1 MAIAFIILTSRID
14 FNENNNVH
22 AGEIDQ
28 LMFHR
33 S

>member
-1 MAIAFIILTSRID
+1 MAIVFIILISRID

-28 LMFHR
+28 LMLYR